1 VALDNCSM
9 KAISI
14 LFRSIALVCYYV
26 SMLFPR
32 KSNRWLFGSA
42 TGFNNN
48 AKYFFIDVVENHPE
62 IKAYWIDD
70 RKNTALVRQLGYK
83 AYSRFSLIGLWLCLT
98 SKYYI
103 VDHTQGC
110 IDFWTSGGAKI
121 INLWH
126 GVGWKA
132 CLWSNPFHAVYK
144 QKNWWANYVH
154 RLYYP
159 HLYYKPDLLL
169 SSSPYMT
176 EHFFAPMFDV
186 PEKQCVEDD
195 YPRVKFML
203 QPQAYILNHI
213 RKIGATAS
221 EELISLMQQY
231 NRVILYAPTFRDAQY
246 DFIAESGI
254 DFDDLNELMACNN
267 WLFLVK
273 FHPSTRIMPGQKIAK
288 SNVILLDKNVD
299 SNYIMPFTD
308 VLLSDYSSI
317 VFDFMRLSRQM
328 VLFPF
333 DKEQY
338 NSGSRVFQMDYDDLV
353 EGIPQAF
360 TYNELKDCLLMEAGV
375 QQSCNEKLWRP
386 TMNLMTAI
394 LKL

>member
-1 VALDNCSM
+1 MALDNCSM

-48 AKYFFIDVVENHPE
+48 SKYFFLDVVENHPE
-62 IKAYWIDD
+62 IEAYWIGD
-70 RKNTALVRQLGYK
+70 RKNTAWVRKLGYK
-83 AYSRFSLIGLWLCLT
+83 AYSRFSLMGLWLCLT

-110 IDFWTSGGAKI
+110 INFWTSGGAKI
-121 INLWH
+121 VNLWH

-132 CLWSNPFHAVYK
+132 CLWSNPFHSVYK
-144 QKNWWANYVH
+144 EKGFWANYVH
-154 RLYYP
+154 RLFYP

-176 EHFFAPMFDV
+176 EHFFAPMF
-186 PEKQCVEDD
+186 EISQNRCVEDD
-195 YPRVKFML
+195 YPRVKFMQ
-203 QPQAYILNHI
+203 QPQEYILSHI
-213 RKIGATAS
+213 RKVGAVES
-221 EELISLMQQY
+221 ENLISTMQRY
-231 NRVILYAPTFRDAQY
+231 KRVILYAPTFRDAQY

-254 DFDDLNELMACNN
+254 DFDDLNELLAENN

-273 FHPSTRIMPGQKIAK
+273 FHPSTRLMPSQKIDR
-288 SNVILLDKNVD
+288 SNIIMLDKFVD

-308 VLLSDYSSI
+308 TLISDYSSI
-317 VFDFMRLSRQM
+317 VFDFMRLNRQI

-338 NSGSRVFQMDYDDLV
+338 NNGSRVFQMDYDDLV
-353 EGIPQAF
+353 EGIPQ
-360 TYNELKDCLLMEAGV
+360 TYTYHELKVCLQMNTEYR
-375 QQSCNEKLWRP
+375 QSCNEKLWKP
-386 TMNLMTAI
+386 THDLMIAI
-394 LKL
+394 LNL

>member
-1 VALDNCSM
+1 MKKNIELLLRSVAL
-9 KAISI
+9 
-14 LFRSIALVCYYV
+14 LCYYIAK
-26 SMLFPR
+26 LFPR
-32 KSNRWLFGSA
+32 KKNRWLFGSA

-62 IKAYWIDD
+62 IKAYWIGD
-70 RKNTALVRQLGYK
+70 KKSTALVRKLGFK
-83 AYSRFSLIGLWLCLT
+83 AYSRFSLMGLWLCLT

-110 IDFWTSGGAKI
+110 IDFWTSGGAKV

-132 CLWSNPFHAVYK
+132 CLWSNPFHSVYK
-144 QKNWWANYVH
+144 EKGVRANYVH
-154 RLYYP
+154 RLFYP

-176 EHFFAPMFDV
+176 EHFFSPMFEV
-186 PEKQCVEDD
+186 PANRCVEDD

-203 QPQAYILNHI
+203 QPQEYILNHI
-213 RKIGATAS
+213 RKVGAVES
-221 EELISLMQQY
+221 ERLISLMRQY
-231 NRVILYAPTFRDAQY
+231 KRVILYAPTFRDAQY

-254 DFDDLNELMACNN
+254 DFDDLNDLMVKNN

-273 FHPSTRIMPGQKIAK
+273 FHPSTRIMPGQAIAR
-288 SNVILLDKNVD
+288 SNVIMLDKFVD
-299 SNYIMPFTD
+299 SNYIMPFSD
-308 VLLSDYSSI
+308 LLISDYSSI
-317 VFDFMRLSRQM
+317 VFDFMRLNKQI

-338 NSGSRVFQMDYDDLV
+338 NNGSRTFQMDYDDLV
-353 EGIPQAF
+353 EGIPQAY
-360 TYNELKDCLLMEAGV
+360 TYHELKGYLQMSIGS
-375 QQSCNEKLWRP
+375 QQSCNEKLWKP
-386 TMNLMTAI
+386 TKELMTTI
-394 LKL
+394 QKL

>member
-1 VALDNCSM
+1 MALDNCSM